1 MRNKNNQLLSPYF
14 YLILLPSLLFAY
26 LAIISLLAP
35 ILEEYYFYS
44 LSNYFYNVL
53 SSICHQYPTR
63 SLWIMNRPMGLC
75 SRCFAIYAS
84 FSISLIFLPLLKN
97 KKHIVL
103 LCFLFLPLILDGLLQ
118 YYNIRESNNFNRLLS
133 GALFGI
139 ASSIIYKYFMFNL
152 IDTIKTIIRRECI
165 LKTYKYINLTIG
177 SGLVFITNLYG
188 IVACF
193 R

>member
-1 MRNKNNQLLSPYF
+1 
-14 YLILLPSLLFAY
+14 
-26 LAIISLLAP
+26 LAP

-75 SRCFAIYAS
+75 SRCFAVYAS

-97 KKHIVL
+97 RRHIAL

-118 YYNIRESNNFNRLLS
+118 YYNIGESDNFSRVLS
-133 GALFGI
+133 GVLFGV
-139 ASSIIYKYFMFNL
+139 SSSVIYKYFMFNL
-152 IDTIKTIIRRECI
+152 IDTLKATIKRERII
-165 LKTYKYINLTIG
+165 KTYKYINLIIG
-177 SGLVFITNLYG
+177 SGLVFLTNFYG
-188 IVACF
+188 IAACF
-193 R
+193 